1 MLQYSYNN
9 NIVILTKIYVV
20 TKVIILEVLSAQA
33 LLNFHLLFI

>member
-33 LLNFHLLFI
+33 LLNFQLLFI